1 MLTIDD
7 AKAVL
12 DKITH
17 DRDWLES
24 MIYEESKK
32 WLTK

>member
-7 AKAVL
+7 AKAIL
-12 DKITH
+12 DKIAH

-24 MIYEESKK
+24 KIYGESKK